1 MLKQLRLRNNIFKI
15 RNTLKKAEVTAAD
28 FKKRQGELAAQL
40 ADENL
45 SDDDLKEVE
54 TAIGNLE
61 TEIDTFG
68 ETVKNDLTDILGE
81 NAPAEIGEEVD
92 DKIST
97 LKNVLA
103 ELEQELTACEYKA
116 PDTPTETEPKASGE
130 TIRSVRTKG
139 ENFTMKKRGIFA
151 NLTIEERNRIMN
163 DEQMR
168 SFLPKIRTIMQ
179 TRAVTGTDLTIP
191 DIAVDVVRDNLHKY
205 SKLINVVRM
214 KPVAGK
220 SRQTVIGT
228 IPEAIWTEMVAS
240 INELSLGFGRIE
252 VDGYKVAGFIP
263 IPNAYLEDSDL
274 NLAAEIIEALAQSIG
289 LGLDKAI
296 VYGKGVKMPLG
307 IVTRLAQIEKPSDW
321 PDFAPTWTDLHESN
335 ILKIDGASFKDTQF
349 FSALMRNLGVAK
361 ANYAANTEK
370 FWCMSEQTH
379 MEIMAR
385 AVNFN
390 AAGAIVNGMNNTVP
404 VIGGQIIEL
413 PFMPDGDIVGGYGDL
428 YYLAQRAGI
437 ELKTSEHAMFV
448 EDNTVYRGI
457 ARYDGRPTFGE
468 GFVALNINN
477 TDVTTSVTF
486 AAAAPAS
493 ADGSST

>member
-1 MLKQLRLRNNIFKI
+1 MLKQLRLRNSIFKI
-15 RNTLKKAEVTAAD
+15 RTAIKKAEGAAAD
-28 FKKRQGELAAQL
+28 FKKRQAELTAQL

-103 ELEQELTACEYKA
+103 ELEQELTDCENKE
-116 PDTPTETEPKASGE
+116 PETPTEKEPETSGE

-151 NLTIEERNRIMN
+151 NLTIEERNQIMN

-168 SFLPKIRTIMQ
+168 SFLPKVRNIMQ

-191 DIAVDVVRDNLHKY
+191 DIAVEVVRDNLHKY

-220 SRQTVIGT
+220 ARQTVIGT

-240 INELSLGFGRIE
+240 VNELSLGIGRIE
-252 VDGYKVAGFIP
+252 VDGFKVAGFIP
-263 IPNAYLEDSDL
+263 IPNAYLEDSDI

-289 LGLDKAI
+289 LALDKAI
-296 VYGKGVKMPLG
+296 LYGKGVKMPLG
-307 IVTRLAQIEKPSDW
+307 IVTRLAQTEKPSDW
-321 PDFAPTWTDLHESN
+321 PDIAPAWTDLHESN

-349 FSALMRNLGVAK
+349 FSALMRNLGVVK
-361 ANYAANTEK
+361 ANYAAIMEK
-370 FWCMSEQTH
+370 FWCLSERTH
-379 MEIMAR
+379 NEIMAK

-390 AAGAIVNGMNNTVP
+390 AAGAIVNGMNNTMP

-413 PFMPDGDIVGGYGDL
+413 PFIPDGDIIGGYGDL
-428 YYLAQRAGI
+428 YFLAQRAGI
-437 ELKTSEHAMFV
+437 EIKTSEHAMFI
-448 EDNTVYRGI
+448 EDNTVYRGV

-477 TDVTTSVTF
+477 VEVTTTMTF
-486 AAAAPAS
+486 AEAS
-493 ADGSST
+493 V

>member
-1 MLKQLRLRNNIFKI
+1 MLKQLRLRNNIFKL
-15 RNTLKKAEVTAAD
+15 RTALKKAEAAAAD

-40 ADENL
+40 TDENL

-103 ELEQELTACEYKA
+103 ELEQELTDCENKE
-116 PDTPTETEPKASGE
+116 PETPTETEPKTSGE
-130 TIRSVRTKG
+130 TVRSVRTKG
-139 ENFTMKKRGIFA
+139 ENFTMKNRGIFA

-168 SFLPKIRTIMQ
+168 SFLPKVRNIMQ

-205 SKLINVVRM
+205 SKLINAVRM

-220 SRQTVIGT
+220 ARQTVIGT
-228 IPEAIWTEMVAS
+228 IPEAVWTETVAS

-289 LGLDKAI
+289 LALDKAI
-296 VYGKGVKMPLG
+296 LYGKGVKMPLG
-307 IVTRLAQIEKPSDW
+307 IVTRLAQTERPSDW
-321 PDFAPTWTDLHESN
+321 PDFASAWTDLSASN

-349 FSALMRNLGVAK
+349 FAALMRNLGVVK
-361 ANYAANTEK
+361 ANYAASMEK
-370 FWCMSEQTH
+370 FWCLSERTRN
-379 MEIMAR
+379 EIMAK

-390 AAGAIVNGMNNTVP
+390 AAGAIVNGMNNTMP

-413 PFMPDGDIVGGYGDL
+413 PFIPDGDIIGGYGDL
-428 YYLAQRAGI
+428 YFLAQRAGI
-437 ELKTSEHAMFV
+437 DIKTSEHAMFI
-448 EDNTVYRGI
+448 EDNTVYRGV

-477 TDVTTSVTF
+477 AEVTTTMAF
-486 AAAAPAS
+486 AEAS
-493 ADGSST
+493 A